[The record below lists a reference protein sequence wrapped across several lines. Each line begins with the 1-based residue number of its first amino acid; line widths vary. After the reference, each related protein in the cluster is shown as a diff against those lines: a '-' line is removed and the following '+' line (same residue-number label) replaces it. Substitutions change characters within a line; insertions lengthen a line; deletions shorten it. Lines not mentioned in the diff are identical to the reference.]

1 MTKRLL
7 TSSGFLRSAWGAGQ
21 VQATNRI
28 DRRHRWWAL
37 TVLLQ
42 MQFVS
47 ALMATIVSTA
57 TPSMVADLHGF
68 KLYGWVFTSYM
79 LASTVSVP
87 ITGKVS
93 DLYGRRPLY
102 LIALATFAV
111 GNVLC
116 VVAPTMVALVG
127 ARIVAGLGGGALLAL
142 TGATIADVFAPRE
155 RGRWMGVILSAYGL
169 GSIVGPILG
178 GVITDHIGWRW
189 VFAVPLPLLA
199 FGFLV
204 VGCMFPRVRAD
215 RRIRL
220 DLVGSALISGGLG
233 GVLLG
238 FTWGGSS
245 FAWDSWQVEL
255 CFAAGVALLVLF
267 VAWELHTDEPVL
279 DPLLFR
285 VPVYSIG
292 LCFMFVLSGLYFMS
306 IGFLPLFVQ
315 AVEGKTATSSGFIL
329 VPMIVAFMAGSAV
342 GGSVISRSGRYKAQ
356 ALLTS
361 GLMLV
366 GVVLFATLS
375 RSPDSRQITAGMIL
389 FGFGAGATFPMAQVT
404 VQSAFPHNVIGAVN
418 AGRQMMGQLGAVVAV
433 SLMSSVLVS
442 TFDRDLPLYAPRQA
456 DSEHL
461 SPQTL
466 LTAASQ
472 ARIRQRFPASHGGTL
487 LYGRYVAAIRHAL
500 ANALAEV
507 FLIGVGLAVA
517 LVLLAVI
524 YPRIELATWDVPDE

>member
-7 TSSGFLRSAWGAGQ
+7 TYPLSLRSAWGAGQ
-21 VQATNRI
+21 VQTTNRI
-28 DRRHRWWAL
+28 DRNHRWWAL

-68 KLYGWVFTSYM
+68 DLYGWVFTSYM
-79 LASTVSVP
+79 LSSTVSVP
-87 ITGKVS
+87 IAGKVS

-102 LIALATFAV
+102 LIALAAFTI
-111 GNVLC
+111 GNALC
-116 VVAPTMVALVG
+116 VAAPTMVALIG
-127 ARIVAGLGGGALLAL
+127 ARIAAGLGGGALLAL

-169 GSIVGPILG
+169 GSIVGPIVG
-178 GVITDHIGWRW
+178 GLITDHVGWRW
-189 VFAVPLPLLA
+189 VFAVPLPILA
-199 FGFLV
+199 FAFLV
-204 VGCMFPRVRAD
+204 VGCMFPRVRAS

-220 DLVGSALISGGLG
+220 DLVGSALVSGGLV

-238 FTWGGSS
+238 FTWGGAMFS
-245 FAWDSWQVEL
+245 WDSWQVEL
-255 CFAAGVALLVLF
+255 CLTAGAALLALF
-267 VAWELHTDEPVL
+267 VVWELHSDEPVL
-279 DPLLFR
+279 DPRLFR

-342 GGSVISRSGRYKAQ
+342 GGSLISRSGRYKLQ
-356 ALLTS
+356 ALVTS
-361 GLMLV
+361 ALMLA

-375 RSPDSRQITAGMIL
+375 RSPDSHRITAGMVL

-404 VQSAFPHNVIGAVN
+404 VQSAFPHHVIGAVN

-433 SLMSSVLVS
+433 SLMSAVLVG
-442 TFDRDLPLYAPRQA
+442 TFDRDLPLYAPRSA
-456 DSEHL
+456 DRTGL

-472 ARIRQRFPASHGGTL
+472 ARIRRQFPAARDGAET
-487 LYGRYVAAIRHAL
+487 YRRFVAAIRHAL
-500 ANALAEV
+500 ANALGEV
-507 FLIGVGLAVA
+507 FLIGAGLAVA
-517 LVLLAVI
+517 LVLLALV
-524 YPRIELATWDVPDE
+524 YPRIELATWDAPGE